1 MLDRRC
7 WHLRLILLLCS
18 LLAVIA
24 AYCLIH
30 FFNKQELKAGYRL
43 FSILL
48 YIYPNDVGVWDHF
61 YNFVGSRPWKALN
74 KSTAPYHPT
83 SRYIRRS
90 GYHQV
95 DNLKVL
101 DVGSYNGDIIFYLKQ
116 LNPSWDLFGYDIS
129 KKKVLSSKKNCPECI
144 VKQVN
149 VFKALFSESYLKK
162 HKKYFDFV
170 LVSDVLYYG
179 SWARW
184 SPLVLNWCSA
194 CYDHDSVA
202 RDQNKFIRNLKLIT
216 KREIIVSKHQNN
228 MLVVDMMKR
237 NHFRYYEDYMVWSIK
252 V

>member
-116 LNPSWDLFGYDIS
+116 LNPSWDLFGYDI
-129 KKKVLSSKKNCPECI
+129 
-144 VKQVN
+144 
-149 VFKALFSESYLKK
+149 
-162 HKKYFDFV
+162 
-170 LVSDVLYYG
+170 YG
-179 SWARW
+179 TYIDGIY
-184 SPLVLNWCSA
+184 VI
-194 CYDHDSVA
+194 
-202 RDQNKFIRNLKLIT
+202 F
-216 KREIIVSKHQNN
+216 
-228 MLVVDMMKR
+228 
-237 NHFRYYEDYMVWSIK
+237 FR
-252 V
+252 